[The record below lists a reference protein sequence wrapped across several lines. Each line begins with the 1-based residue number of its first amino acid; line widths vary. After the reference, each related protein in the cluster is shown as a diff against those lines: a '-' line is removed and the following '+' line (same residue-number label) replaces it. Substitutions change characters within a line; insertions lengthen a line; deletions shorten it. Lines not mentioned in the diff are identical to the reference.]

1 MEAQTW
7 VRLHSDMKDAMRAR
21 AVEKLSTIRMVI
33 ATLQNKKIE
42 LRREVTEEEIMDV
55 LSTEVKKHQNTSE
68 LYRKGNRPD
77 LADKEDSE
85 IVMIQEYLPEQLTE
99 ADVAAI
105 VEAVI
110 AETGAASKKDMGKVM
125 GAVVAQTKG
134 RFDGSKIKDI
144 VMAKLP

>member
-7 VRLHSDMKDAMRAR
+7 VRLHDDMKDAMRAR
-21 AVEKLSTIRMVI
+21 EADKLGTIRMLI
-33 ATLQNKKIE
+33 STLKNKRIE
-42 LRREVTEEEIMDV
+42 LRQDLTEEEIVDV
-55 LSTEVKKHQNTSE
+55 LSTEVKKRRE
-68 LYRKGNRPD
+68 AAEMYRKGDRAD
-77 LADKEDSE
+77 LADKEESE
-85 IVMIQEYLPEQLTE
+85 IVIIQNYLPAQLSE

-110 AETGAASKKDMGKVM
+110 AETGASSKKDMGKVM
-125 GAVVAQTKG
+125 GPVVAQTKG